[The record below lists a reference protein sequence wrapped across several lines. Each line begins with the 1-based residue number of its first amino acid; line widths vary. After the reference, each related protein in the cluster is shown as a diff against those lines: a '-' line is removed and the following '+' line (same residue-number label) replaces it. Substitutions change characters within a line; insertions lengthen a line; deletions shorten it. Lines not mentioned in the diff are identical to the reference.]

1 MKAGLQCINC
11 LRRKRAQ
18 AALSLPAEDRAAF
31 LAEIEEIIATYG
43 GKESSPALAARAD
56 RAYARFAEAEDV
68 TALKSSFNRLLLS
81 REEEFTRR
89 IAASADPVR
98 TAAGYAC
105 AANYIDFSAVE
116 NVNEQT
122 LNRLLEGVS
131 AEAISDAEFDLFRAD
146 LAKAQKLAYVC
157 DNCGE
162 IVLDKLLMKTI
173 KQVYPQIQIT
183 ALVRGANV
191 TNDATLTDAEEAGLP
206 EVARCIGNGNSAPGT
221 VLPLL
226 SEEALSTLK
235 EADVIISKGQG
246 NFESLCEEGLDPYFL
261 LLCKC
266 EMYVERFGLKQY
278 TPVFIKESRLPGAVG
293 HTF

>member
-1 MKAGLQCINC
+1 MKAGPRCISC
-11 LRRKRAQ
+11 LRRKQAQ
-18 AALSLPAEDRAAF
+18 AARSLPADARAAF
-31 LAEIEEIIATYG
+31 LAEIEEIIAAYG

-56 RAYARFAEAEDV
+56 SAYAHFAAAEDV

-81 REEEFTRR
+81 REEEFTRC

-122 LNRLLEGVS
+122 MNRLLEGVS
-131 AEAISDAEFDLFRAD
+131 SEAISDEEYEYFKAD
-146 LAKAQKLAYVC
+146 LSKAQKLTYVC

-173 KQVYPQIQIT
+173 KQAYPQIGIT
-183 ALVRGANV
+183 ALVRGGNV
-191 TNDATLTDAEEAGLP
+191 TNDATLMDAEEAGLP
-206 EVARCIGNGNSAPGT
+206 AVARCIGNGNSAPGT
-221 VLPLL
+221 VLSLL
-226 SEEALSTLK
+226 SVEALSALK
-235 EADVIISKGQG
+235 KTDVIISKGQG

-266 EMYVERFGLKQY
+266 EMYMERFGLKQF
-278 TPVFIKESRLPGAVG
+278 TPVFVKESRLPGQPVKWL
-293 HTF
+293 